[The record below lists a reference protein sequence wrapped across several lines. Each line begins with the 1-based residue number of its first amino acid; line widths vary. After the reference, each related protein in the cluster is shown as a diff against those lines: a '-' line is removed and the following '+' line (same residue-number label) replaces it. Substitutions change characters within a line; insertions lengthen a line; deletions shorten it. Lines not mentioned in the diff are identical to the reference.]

1 MIKKKSSNRSFG
13 LLFFVVFLLI
23 GIWPLFKENDYRL
36 WSLIISIIFLIL
48 GLLNSKLL
56 NPLNNLWIK
65 FGEILGK
72 IIAPIVMMIVFFAI
86 MSYDVSVVFA
96 YIFQAWSLHCVVI
109 DLWVDVG
116 FTFNINLMNFASR
129 SRTHHAKPCFLI
141 TLTINSHVVVLP
153 LTLQAYTSQ

>member
-13 LLFFVVFLLI
+13 LLFFVVFFLI

-56 NPLNNLWIK
+56 KPLNNLWIK

-72 IIAPIVMMIVFFAI
+72 IIAPIIMMIVFFI
-86 MSYDVSVVFA
+86 VLTPLSFIIKLFGKDLLKIKFVKNNSYW
-96 YIFQAWSLHCVVI
+96 I
-109 DLWVDVG
+109 
-116 FTFNINLMNFASR
+116 SR
-129 SRTHHAKPCFLI
+129 KKDIGSMKKQF
-141 TLTINSHVVVLP
+141 
-153 LTLQAYTSQ
+153 

>member
-13 LLFFVVFLLI
+13 LLFFVVFFLI

-56 NPLNNLWIK
+56 KPLNNLWIK

-72 IIAPIVMMIVFFAI
+72 IIAPIIMMIVFFI
-86 MSYDVSVVFA
+86 VLTPLSFIVKLFIKDLLKIKFIKNNSYW
-96 YIFQAWSLHCVVI
+96 II
-109 DLWVDVG
+109 RKK
-116 FTFNINLMNFASR
+116 NIGSMKKQF
-129 SRTHHAKPCFLI
+129 
-141 TLTINSHVVVLP
+141 
-153 LTLQAYTSQ
+153 

>member
-13 LLFFVVFLLI
+13 LLFFVVFFLI

-56 NPLNNLWIK
+56 EPLNNLWIK

-72 IIAPIVMMIVFFAI
+72 IIAPIIMIIVFF
-86 MSYDVSVVFA
+86 
-96 YIFQAWSLHCVVI
+96 
-109 DLWVDVG
+109 
-116 FTFNINLMNFASR
+116 INLNLVNCYCLDKKNSYW
-129 SRTHHAKPCFLI
+129 
-141 TLTINSHVVVLP
+141 INRKKNIGSMKK
-153 LTLQAYTSQ
+153 QF